1 MEFIMNNMPVFA
13 AVALAFGVTAMMG
26 FWLVPLLRRIKYG
39 QTILDI
45 GPKWHKSKQGTPT
58 MGGLMFIAGISIA
71 VLVGFYMLK
80 TGSGGA
86 LYSHSLL
93 DDMRILL
100 GFIMAL
106 CYGVVGFVDDY
117 LKVVRKQNEGLSVR
131 QKFVIMFFIA
141 ALFLTGLYL
150 AGDRSTFVFVPFI
163 GQLDLGLFYYPLAL
177 LGIVYLVNA
186 VNLNDG
192 VDGLCGS
199 VTFVVALG
207 FMVISTLLQMDGM
220 SMVSGALAGGCLG
233 FLLWNF
239 YPAKVF
245 MGDTGSLFLG
255 GMVVA
260 IAFGVGMP
268 VILVFMGITYI
279 LDALSVMIQVSYFKY
294 TRRKY
299 GEGKRLFKMSPIHHH
314 FEMCGWSEIKIVLV
328 FSLFQVI
335 ACGIAISSVFYM

>member
-1 MEFIMNNMPVFA
+1 MNNMPVFM
-13 AVALAFGVTAMMG
+13 AVVLSFAITAMMG
-26 FWLVPLLRRIKYG
+26 LWLVPLLRRIKYG

-45 GPKWHKSKQGTPT
+45 GPKWHKNKQGTPT

-71 VLVGFYMLK
+71 VLAGFYMLK
-80 TGSGGA
+80 AGSGGA

-100 GFIMAL
+100 GFVMAL

-117 LKVVRKQNEGLSVR
+117 IKVVRKQNEGLSVK
-131 QKFVIMFFIA
+131 QKFIIMFFIGI
-141 ALFLTGLYL
+141 LFLAGLYL
-150 AGDRSTFVFVPFI
+150 AGDRSTIVFIPFI
-163 GQLDLGLFYYPLAL
+163 GQIDLGFFYYPLAL
-177 LGIVYLVNA
+177 LGVVFLVNA

-192 VDGLCGS
+192 VDGLCAS

-207 FMVISTLLQMDGM
+207 FMVISTILQMEGM

-260 IAFGVGMP
+260 IAFGTGLP
-268 VILVFMGITYI
+268 VILIFMGIIYI
-279 LDALSVMIQVSYFKY
+279 LDTLSVMIQVTYFKY

-299 GEGKRLFKMSPIHHH
+299 GEGRRLFKMSPIHHH
-314 FEMCGWSEIKIVLV
+314 FEMSGWSETKIVLV
-328 FSLFQVI
+328 FSLVQAA
-335 ACGIAISSVFYM
+335 ACAIAIMAIINI

>member
-1 MEFIMNNMPVFA
+1 MDNMPVFM
-13 AVALAFGVTAMMG
+13 AVVLAFGITAIMG
-26 FWLVPLLRRIKYG
+26 LWLVPLLRRIKYG
-39 QTILDI
+39 QTILEI

-58 MGGLMFIAGISIA
+58 MGGLMFIAGVSIA
-71 VLVGFYMLK
+71 VLAGFYMLK

-106 CYGVVGFVDDY
+106 CYGAVGFIDDY
-117 LKVVRKQNEGLSVR
+117 MKVVRKQNEGLSVK
-131 QKFVIMFFIA
+131 QKFIVMFFIG
-141 ALFLTGLYL
+141 ALFLVGLYL
-150 AGDRSTFVFVPFI
+150 AGDRSTSVFIPFI
-163 GQLDLGLFYYPLAL
+163 GQLDLGVFYYPLAL

-192 VDGLCGS
+192 IDGLCAS

-207 FMVISTLLQMDGM
+207 FMAISTVMRMEGM
-220 SMVSGALAGGCLG
+220 NMVSGALAGGCLG

-260 IAFGVGMP
+260 LAFGLGIP
-268 VILVFMGITYI
+268 VILIFMGIIYI
-279 LDALSVMIQVSYFKY
+279 LDALSVMIQVAYFKY

-299 GEGKRLFKMSPIHHH
+299 GEGRRIFKMSPIHHH
-314 FEMCGWSEIKIVLV
+314 FEMSGWSETKIVLI
-328 FSLFQVI
+328 F
-335 ACGIAISSVFYM
+335 SSVQAAACAVAILAIINM

>member
-1 MEFIMNNMPVFA
+1 MNNMPVFM
-13 AVALAFGVTAMMG
+13 AVVLSFGITAMMG
-26 FWLVPLLRRIKYG
+26 LWLVPLLRRIKYG

-45 GPKWHKSKQGTPT
+45 GPKWHKTKQGTPT
-58 MGGLMFIAGISIA
+58 MGGLMFVTGISIA

-80 TGSGGA
+80 AGSGGA
-86 LYSHSLL
+86 MYSHSLL

-100 GFIMAL
+100 GFVMAL
-106 CYGVVGFVDDY
+106 SYGVVGFIDDY
-117 LKVVRKQNEGLSVR
+117 IKVVKKQNEGLSVK
-131 QKFVIMFFIA
+131 QKFAVMFFIA

-150 AGDRSTFVFVPFI
+150 AGDRSTIVFVPFL
-163 GQLDLGLFYYPLAL
+163 GQFNLGFFYYPLAL

-192 VDGLCGS
+192 IDGLCSS
-199 VTFVVALG
+199 VTFIVALG
-207 FMVISTLLQMDGM
+207 FMVISTIVQMEGM

-260 IAFGVGMP
+260 IAFGLGMP
-268 VILVFMGITYI
+268 VILIFMGIIYI
-279 LDALSVMIQVSYFKY
+279 LDALSVMIQVAYFKY
-294 TRRKY
+294 TRRKT

-314 FEMCGWSEIKIVLV
+314 FEMSAWSETKIVVV
-328 FSLFQVI
+328 FSLVQVVFCAI
-335 ACGIAISSVFYM
+335 AVLAVFLM